1 MACLYHASENLR
13 ISRSHCLLVREN
25 STKLPAFKCER
36 IKLFEKP
43 GTSGVPSY
51 RVDLLSPCM
60 QKSPLLVQFGGLV
73 AVKLCHQT

>member
-13 ISRSHCLLVREN
+13 ISRSHCFFVREN
-25 STKLPAFKCER
+25 STKLPTLKCER

-43 GTSGVPSY
+43 GTSVVPSY
-51 RVDLLSPCM
+51 RVDLLSLCM
-60 QKSPLLVQFGGLV
+60 QKSPSLVQIGGLF